1 MADEIKLET
10 MPTPALTLDPFD
22 EKRITATEE
31 PKDAEPV
38 TLDQSMLT
46 PEEQA
51 MVDNFAATIDV
62 TDSQV
67 VLQYGAAAQS
77 KISSFSENALNSVRT
92 KDMGE
97 IGEMLTGLVTELR
110 GFDAQESK
118 GFFGL
123 FKKSANKLKA
133 QYDDAAKNVEKICTA
148 LESHQVQLM
157 KDIAMLDE
165 MYKLNL
171 TYFKELSMYILA
183 GKKKLEEVRTTVLP
197 PLQEK
202 AKASGLPEDAQA
214 AKDMDDMCNR
224 FEKKLHDLELTRII
238 SIQMAP
244 QIRLVQSND
253 TMMTEKIQS
262 TLVNTIPL
270 WKSQMVLALG
280 LEHSRQAM
288 EAQRQVSD
296 MTNELLKKN
305 AEALKTS
312 TIETAKES
320 ERGIVDMETLK
331 QTNES
336 LISTLDEVLRI
347 QDEGRQRRR
356 EAETEIGRLEGELKQ
371 KLLELHNG
379 KPEQQV

>member
-22 EKRITATEE
+22 EKRITAAE
-31 PKDAEPV
+31 PKDVEPV
-38 TLDQSMLT
+38 VLDQSILT

-51 MVDNFAATIDV
+51 MVNNFAATIDV

-67 VLQYGAAAQS
+67 VLQYGAAAQN

-123 FKKSANKLKA
+123 FKKSATKLKA

-157 KDIAMLDE
+157 KDIALLDE

-183 GKKKLEEVRTTVLP
+183 GKQKLEEVRTTVLP
-197 PLQEK
+197 PMQER

-270 WKSQMVLALG
+270 WKSQMVIAMGMQHAESALN
-280 LEHSRQAM
+280 
-288 EAQRQVSD
+288 AQKAVTD
-296 MTNELLKKN
+296 MTNELLRSN
-305 AEALKTS
+305 AERLKVG
-312 TIETAKES
+312 TIETAKEA
-320 ERGIVDMETLK
+320 ERGVVDIETIRTANTALID
-331 QTNES
+331 TLNE
-336 LISTLDEVLRI
+336 VQKI
-347 QDEGRQRRR
+347 QREGAQKRAAAAI
-356 EAETEIGRLEGELKQ
+356 ELGRLEKELRDKV
-371 KLLELHNG
+371 LEINH
-379 KPEQQV
+379 

>member
-1 MADEIKLET
+1 
-10 MPTPALTLDPFD
+10 
-22 EKRITATEE
+22 
-31 PKDAEPV
+31 
-38 TLDQSMLT
+38 
-46 PEEQA
+46 
-51 MVDNFAATIDV
+51 
-62 TDSQV
+62 
-67 VLQYGAAAQS
+67 
-77 KISSFSENALNSVRT
+77 
-92 KDMGE
+92 
-97 IGEMLTGLVTELR
+97 MLTGLVTELR

-262 TLVNTIPL
+262 TLVNTCL
-270 WKSQMVLALG
+270 LYT
-280 LEHSRQAM
+280 SRRAG
-288 EAQRQVSD
+288 S
-296 MTNELLKKN
+296 
-305 AEALKTS
+305 
-312 TIETAKES
+312 
-320 ERGIVDMETLK
+320 
-331 QTNES
+331 
-336 LISTLDEVLRI
+336 
-347 QDEGRQRRR
+347 
-356 EAETEIGRLEGELKQ
+356 
-371 KLLELHNG
+371 
-379 KPEQQV
+379 